1 MPVVTF
7 SAPELCRVIGKTLTV
22 AELADKMPNLGGDV
36 DKVEGDRIS
45 MEWFPNRTDLLVLEG
60 TGRAMRAFLGVK
72 PGLSEYAVAK
82 PRTELRVDPSVAA
95 VRPFAAL
102 CFVRGVPFDD
112 DYVKTVIDAQEK
124 LTHSP
129 GRRRRKIAIGIHDAS
144 GIQGPFA
151 YTCVGPKDKPFIPL
165 NETRAMTPAQ
175 IMAEHPKGIEYRH
188 LLPEGKF
195 PVFLDG
201 KGEVLSLPP
210 VINAQK
216 TAVTARTKDLLLDVT
231 GTDAASVR
239 STIALLATAFAERGG
254 HIEGVT
260 IHDAS
265 GTWVAPDL
273 KPSERT
279 LHTDDL
285 AALLGRAF
293 TGDEAAACLRRMGH
307 DAQAFDNKVHVRSPA
322 WRFDLL
328 HPVDL
333 IEDVAVGHGYA
344 NFVDTLP
351 KAGTFGARLPT
362 QRLEDAARAALTGHG
377 WHEAK
382 TLTLSDDKAQWT
394 NWGAPVGEAV
404 RVLNPALEEQT
415 LLRVQVVPSLLGV
428 LATNRHRS
436 LPQRL
441 FEAGHVVLHRADGRW
456 GNRLHLAGVE
466 CAAKTGFSEA
476 KGLVEALLRD
486 LNLKATLAPATRP
499 GLIGGRQGTVVKDG
513 KPVGWFGELHPDTL
527 VAFGLTA
534 PAMAFELDL
543 DAFA

>member
-1 MPVVTF
+1 M
-7 SAPELCRVIGKTLTV
+7 
-22 AELADKMPNLGGDV
+22 AELVEKMPNLGGDV
-36 DKVEGDRIS
+36 DKVDGDNIS

-60 TGRAMRAFLGVK
+60 TGRAMRAFLGIK
-72 PGLSEYAVAK
+72 PGLSEYSVGK
-82 PRTELRVDPSVAA
+82 PTTQLTVDASVAA
-95 VRPFAAL
+95 VRPYAAL
-102 CFVRGVPFDD
+102 CLVRGVPFDEA
-112 DYVKTVIDAQEK
+112 YVRTVIDAQEK

-129 GRRRRKIAIGIHDAS
+129 GRKRRKIAIGIHDAA
-144 GIQGPFA
+144 GITGPFT
-151 YTCVGPKDKPFIPL
+151 YTCVGPKDKPFVPL
-165 NETRAMTPAQ
+165 NETRSMTPAQ
-175 IMAEHPKGIEYRH
+175 IMAEHPKGQEFGH
-188 LLPEGKF
+188 LLPAGKF

-216 TAVTARTKDLLLDVT
+216 TAVTSRTKDLLLDVT

-239 STIALLATAFAERGG
+239 QTIALLATAFAERGG
-254 HIEGVT
+254 KIEGVT

-279 LHTDDL
+279 LHVDDL
-285 AALLGRAF
+285 AQLLGREF
-293 TGDEAAACLRRMGH
+293 TGDETAACLRRMGH
-307 DAQAFDNKVHVRSPA
+307 DAQAFDNKVRVRSPA

-328 HPVDL
+328 HAVD
-333 IEDVAVGHGYA
+333 IMEDVAIGHGYP
-344 NFVDTLP
+344 NFPDALP
-351 KAGTFGARLPT
+351 QAGTFGARLPT
-362 QRLEDAARAALTGHG
+362 QRLEDAARNLLTGHG

-394 NWGAPVGEAV
+394 NWGEASGDAV

-415 LLRVQVVPSLLGV
+415 LLRVRLVPSLLGV

-441 FEAGHVVLHRADGRW
+441 FELGHVVHDDGKGRW
-456 GNRLHLAGVE
+456 RNRLTLAGVE

-476 KGLVEALLRD
+476 KGLVESLVRD
-486 LNLKATLAPATRP
+486 LALDVELAPGDRK
-499 GLIGGRQGTVVKDG
+499 GVIKGRQGIIRHNG
-513 KPVGWFGELHPDTL
+513 KEVGWFGELHPDTL

-534 PAMAFELDL
+534 PAMAFELNL
-543 DAFA
+543 QAFN